1 MITAAY
7 RDRERFVLFA
17 GGAAVAFLMLSLL
30 ASIAGHSLGGG
41 AAKLAST
48 LVLLY
53 LCARL
58 WGHAATL
65 AERGEHDLLA
75 QIGGVGAPII
85 FLLLLAQTWASRSID
100 VRLSL
105 NGVLPH
111 LHISPFTRLEWS
123 ADVLVFVLFLAT
135 AIAVWVHEADGISL
149 LLSRAAFV
157 VLGVLGVDLLAAVW
171 GMISVIPQWRLVFAL
186 VVLALGGTILV
197 ATARRVERLD
207 EPV

>member
-1 MITAAY
+1 MIY

-17 GGAAVAFLMLSLL
+17 GGAAVAALMLSML
-30 ASIAGHSLGGG
+30 ASLAGHPLGGG
-41 AAKLAST
+41 STKLAST
-48 LVLLY
+48 LVLVY

-58 WGHAATL
+58 WGHATTL
-65 AERGEHDLLA
+65 AERGEHEALA
-75 QIGGVGAPII
+75 QLGVVGAPLI
-85 FLLLLAQTWASRSID
+85 LVLLLAQTWASSSID
-100 VRLSL
+100 VRMSL
-105 NGVLPH
+105 TGALPH
-111 LHISPFTRLEWS
+111 FHVSPFTRLEWS

-135 AIAVWVHEADGISL
+135 AIAVWVHGADGPSL

-157 VLGVLGVDLLAAVW
+157 VLGVLGADLLAAVW
-171 GMISVIPQWRLVFAL
+171 GVISVIPQWRLVFAL